1 MMLSLPQ
8 LKIELPEWK
17 PRDFKVLHRSVKKI
31 EEIGKSVGTGSDRFK
46 IARERLARAAKTGG
60 VPNLITQMNES
71 IDVRA
76 FTDLVCNDRAFTQ
89 SIAITRELLDRLA
102 ALRSPMSRLA
112 LTQLIRAYFIH
123 YDKVADGSDLDDWC
137 HFLTFQLKAFGA
149 KEGASELKTYA
160 KHADLLFQRDAPHHV
175 VQQAMDDKIDFDTLI
190 HRFSLTGFSDGRYLT
205 LCRYQYYLQTLN
217 EIPVGAAHPILAEV
231 CNEDVV
237 NAPFS
242 GGKLLGHAI
251 LEALIDRAAP
261 ESISK
266 PWQSTILNI
275 AGDPRVPKTHRNYQ
289 QWWELL
295 GPGRIAKMRGWLS
308 RLDLK
313 VFLKILEQSAKDGSN
328 SEMERMFVSRKA
340 FMEGLLKQ
348 NYVTESRLFLSDEAA
363 RYLKLH
369 YKRDELPSFARV
381 ASSKTSMIYL
391 NISNRVHMIEGSHSF
406 KMKLMDRLPATANVT
421 DYGVN
426 MFSDRDLRT
435 SIGYKYHQE
444 FAGKDGLIELTHD
457 VHLNWQHNAI
467 RYLRSRRIDIEV
479 GKMINKARLREY
491 KQKFG
496 SR

>member
-1 MMLSLPQ
+1 MMQPLPQ
-8 LKIELPEWK
+8 LRIELPEWK
-17 PRDFKVLHRSVKKI
+17 PRDFTVLHRSVKKI
-31 EEIGKSVGTGSDRFK
+31 EEIGKSTGTGSVRFK
-46 IARERLARAAKTGG
+46 IAREQLARAAKTGG
-60 VPNLITQMNES
+60 LPYLITQLNES

-76 FTDLVCNDRAFTQ
+76 FTDLVCNDRSFSQ
-89 SIAITRELLDRLA
+89 SLAITRELLDRLA

-123 YDKVADGSDLDDWC
+123 YDKVADEGDLDDWC
-137 HFLTFQLKAFGA
+137 HFLKFQLKGFDAM
-149 KEGASELKTYA
+149 EGTSELKTYS
-160 KHADLLFQRDAPHHV
+160 KHADLLFQRDSPCHV
-175 VQQAMDDKIDFDTLI
+175 VQQATDDKIDFDRLI
-190 HRFSLTGFSDGRYLT
+190 QRYSLTGFSDGRYLT
-205 LCRYQYYLQTLN
+205 LCRYQYYLQILN
-217 EIPVGAAHPILAEV
+217 EIPVGTRHPILAEV

-251 LEALIDRAAP
+251 LETLIDRAAS
-261 ESISK
+261 ESIGK

-275 AGDPRVPKTHRNYQ
+275 AGDPRVPKTHLNYQ

-295 GPGRIAKMRGWLS
+295 GPSRIAKMRGWLS

-363 RYLKLH
+363 TYLERH

-391 NISNRVHMIEGSHSF
+391 NISNKVHIIEGSHSF
-406 KMKLMDRLPATANVT
+406 KLKLMDRLPATANVT

-435 SIGYKYHQE
+435 SIGYRYRQE
-444 FAGKDGLIELTHD
+444 FRNKDGLIELTHD
-457 VHLNWQHNAI
+457 VFLNWQHHAI
-467 RYLRSRRIDIEV
+467 KYLRRRRIDIEV
-479 GKMINKARLREY
+479 GKMIDKARLREY